1 MGRLITALLIYS
13 SAFCV
18 SAYQQ
23 MAGLKFRLLVSWAHF
38 STSYQQWPNTISPP
52 ATEQKLYK
60 LYGETYRQRRLV
72 NPFLY
77 VGLTRENKYHF

>member
-1 MGRLITALLIYS
+1 MGKTRRTERKEYDE
-13 SAFCV
+13 
-18 SAYQQ
+18 
-23 MAGLKFRLLVSWAHF
+23 
-38 STSYQQWPNTISPP
+38 PP

-60 LYGETYRQRRLV
+60 LYGETYRQRKLV